1 MLECLILGDSIG
13 VGVSQVRRECSA
25 IVKGGIN
32 SWQFNKSNTG
42 EFFSGN
48 VIISLGANDHKG
60 VNTRKELENLRSRV
74 VAKNRVF
81 WILPAIKP
89 EIREIIKDI
98 ANKNG
103 DYIIERP
110 KDHMSADGIHPT
122 GRGYKIIGEQTL

>member
-1 MLECLILGDSIG
+1 MFECLILGDSIG
-13 VGVSQVRRECSA
+13 VGVSQVRKECAA

-32 SWQFNKSNTG
+32 SWQFNKINTG

-48 VIISLGANDHKG
+48 VIISLGANDHRG
-60 VNTRKELENLRSRV
+60 VNTRKELEALRARV

-89 EIREIIKDI
+89 AIRDIIKDI
-98 ANKNG
+98 AEKNG
-103 DYIIERP
+103 DFIIERP
-110 KDHMSADGIHPT
+110 ADHMSADGIHPT

>member
-1 MLECLILGDSIG
+1 MIECLVLGDSIG
-13 VGVSQVRRECSA
+13 VGVSQVRKECSA

-32 SWQFNKSNTG
+32 SWQFNKSNPG

-48 VIISLGANDHKG
+48 VIISLGANDHRG
-60 VNTRKELENLRSRV
+60 VHTRKELENLRARV

-89 EIREIIKDI
+89 EIREIIKTI
-98 ANKNG
+98 AENNG
-103 DYIIERP
+103 DYFIERP

-122 GRGYKIIGEQTL
+122 GTGYKIIGEQAK

>member
-1 MLECLILGDSIG
+1 MIECLIIGDSIG

-25 IVKGGIN
+25 IVKSGIN
-32 SWQFNKSNTG
+32 SWQFNKSNPG
-42 EFFSGN
+42 EFFSGT

-60 VNTRKELENLRSRV
+60 VDTKKELVNLRSRI

-89 EIREIIKDI
+89 EIRDIIKQI
-98 ANKNG
+98 AEKNG
-103 DYIIERP
+103 DFIIERP

-122 GRGYKIIGEQTL
+122 GRGYKIIGEQTK